1 MGDWKA
7 LNSPVWSGR
16 LESMAT
22 GHLARSLL
30 LLLFLLHPVVTPAQ
44 VGDTF
49 TALVSRVADGDTITV
64 VRDGKTTRIRLDGVD
79 TPEMN
84 QPFGAQARSFTLSRV
99 LNRQVVVR
107 VHDVDRYGRL
117 VSRVQIED
125 DDLSLALV
133 FEGLAWHYTRYS
145 EDPVLARAEAEA
157 RAKEVGLWSQRAPVP
172 PWDFRRQGRSR

>member
-1 MGDWKA
+1 MGVLKV
-7 LNSPVWSGR
+7 LNSPVLSGR
-16 LESMAT
+16 LEPMTTAYF
-22 GHLARSLL
+22 ARSLL
-30 LLLFLLHPVVTPAQ
+30 LLLFLLHPVTAPAQ

-49 TALVSRVADGDTITV
+49 TAFVSRVADGDTITV
-64 VRDGKTTRIRLDGVD
+64 VRDGNTTRIRLDGID
-79 TPEMN
+79 TPEMD
-84 QPFGAQARSFTLSRV
+84 QPFGVRARTFTLSRV
-99 LNRQVVVR
+99 LNRQVIVT

-172 PWDFRRQGRSR
+172 PWNFRRQGRSR